1 MCAVDHQSTASPP
14 KPGRTSRPSGPPR
27 CPRPP
32 DQSVPRLR
40 LWHRQVSPVLRRV
53 HAGVLIHRPRG
64 PNDLREP
71 TRRPSIRGIGH
82 CVVGD
87 AVRPVASGA
96 VRWVGRRGVGR
107 GHGLLPPGSAAES
120 PRRCPREGGRVQVE
134 GELERL
140 HCRAAGDREP
150 SHAGRRRR
158 LVGRAGRPG
167 TRPLGLL
174 RPAPDQYATAPA
186 LESTHRPSAVL
197 HA

>member
-1 MCAVDHQSTASPP
+1 MTTGSWHGVHVR
-14 KPGRTSRPSGPPR
+14 G
-27 CPRPP
+27 RPP
-32 DQSVPRLR
+32 VARVASQAGAYSPALAGHRDARGFRDGQSLGCG
-40 LWHRQVSPVLRRV
+40 
-53 HAGVLIHRPRG
+53 AGVLIHRPRG

-96 VRWVGRRGVGR
+96 VLWWSRRGVGR
-107 GHGLLPPGSAAES
+107 GQRLLPPRSAADAL
-120 PRRCPREGGRVQVE
+120 RRCPREGGRVQVE

-140 HCRAAGDREP
+140 HCRAAGDREL